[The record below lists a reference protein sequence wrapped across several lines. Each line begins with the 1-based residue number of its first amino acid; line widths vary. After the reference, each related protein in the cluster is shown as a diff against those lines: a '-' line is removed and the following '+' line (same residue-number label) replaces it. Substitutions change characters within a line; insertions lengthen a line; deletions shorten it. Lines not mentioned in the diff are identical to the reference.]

1 MKFDVER
8 GLISKLLQTKD
19 ISTIKDSQIK
29 QSFFTGDN
37 YEVYKYIYETVLNT
51 GEVPSV
57 RVVNRAFPRYKL
69 EKVEVSGKEVVGTE
83 EGLKFWCEELKKK
96 VRHNY
101 IADSIEKV
109 VSDLQ
114 SYETEDAYTKMKK
127 AIAYIESEV
136 TDSTD
141 VDITKDTQSRK
152 EHYLEKKKNKG
163 MQGISTGLSKLDYIT
178 KGLKDSTLTTV
189 IAGTGIGK
197 TWLEIVLG
205 SYMQLQNYSVLQCVT
220 EMSEDIMRDRYE
232 AMLFSMCYNTEF
244 NYNAFKS
251 GMLDLKTEKL
261 FFEFLENDLPNFE
274 PLIITTATGVMGLS
288 ADIDKYNPDIIMIDS
303 AYLMEDD
310 QGAKDDWLRVAHI
323 TRDLKKLAKR
333 CKKPILINTQADKNT
348 SKKTGPELGS
358 IMYTQAIGQDC
369 LPENTI
375 ILTDCGYKSVQRLEN
390 EVFKVFDGENY
401 KKARCVFAGDKE
413 VTTITYRGNEF
424 SCSPNHK
431 LYVYDEEVSNF
442 VWKKA
447 KDIEPM
453 NDYLLEQNFVTTE
466 GCEHLLHLDINKG
479 RKEIKVPIEANYE
492 LGMLIGMF
500 IGDGIF
506 KPLDK
511 GQVTISCGQDREYA
525 EYCLQLVHKYFNIEG
540 EIRTIKSSTSGND
553 ELVATWYCVKLAYW
567 FAFFCADE
575 TFEKTTR
582 VGFCELNSEFR
593 RGVLSGLIQSD
604 GSCKSQVEIVSAN
617 YEVIRGA
624 NILFKSLGICTRYD
638 FQLNSNKGKHRL
650 RIMSYD
656 LSKLNSSLVG
666 YKKLEFE
673 NLVGTEM
680 CGRLSK
686 PKSYIQRI
694 CEKAKHL
701 IADKNSPLFKSISLG
716 SKNGELS
723 QKYLEEISMQPYKF
737 MQVEDV
743 VTTDTK
749 TKMWDIQVF
758 DDDKRIITNGIVTH
772 NSDDVWALY
781 RDDIMRTD
789 NEMGLKILKQREG
802 SLGKILLNWD
812 FNTMDFSEIYAD
824 TNDDEDEIN
833 NEEKSAKSDNTLN
846 VMGDDSDEE

>member
-1 MKFDVER
+1 MSFDAET
-8 GLISKLLQTKD
+8 GLISKLLETGD
-19 ISTIKDSQIK
+19 ISTVNDSQINM
-29 QSFFTGDN
+29 SFFSGDN
-37 YEVYKYIYETVLNT
+37 RTAFEYIYNTVMNT
-51 GEVPSV
+51 GAVPTV
-57 RVVNRAFPRYKL
+57 RAFQKEFPRYKL
-69 EKVEVSGKEVVGTE
+69 ETFKNKVGTE
-83 EGLKFWCEELKKK
+83 ENMKFWCLEVRKKHK
-96 VRHNY
+96 HNY
-101 IADSIEKV
+101 LADSMEKV
-109 VSDLQ
+109 VDKLQ
-114 SYETEDAYTKMKK
+114 NYDSEGAYNLIKK
-127 AIAYIESEV
+127 SIAYVESEI
-136 TDSTD
+136 TETTD
-141 VDITKDTQSRK
+141 VDITKDTHLRK
-152 EHYLEKKKNKG
+152 EAYLKKKQNKG
-163 MQGISTGLSKLDYIT
+163 MQGIPTGFNKLDLIT
-178 KGLKDSTLTTV
+178 KGLKASTLTTV
-189 IAGTGIGK
+189 IAHTGIGK
-197 TWLEIVLG
+197 TWLEIIIG
-205 SYMQLQNYSVLQCVT
+205 SYLSLHGYRVLQGVT

-232 AMLFSMCYNTEF
+232 AVLFSMCYDVDF

-251 GMLDLKTEKL
+251 GNLSPKIEQQ
-261 FFEFLENDLPNFE
+261 FFDFLEEDLPNIE
-274 PLIITTATGVMGLS
+274 PVYIVTANGVMGLS
-288 ADIDKYNPDIIMIDS
+288 ADIEKYEPDIIMVDS

-333 CKKPILINTQADKNT
+333 VKKPIMINTQADKNT

-358 IMYTQAIGQDC
+358 IMFTQAIGQDC
-369 LPENTI
+369 LPENTM
-375 ILTDCGYKSVQRLEN
+375 ILTDCGYKAIQRLEN

-447 KDIEPM
+447 KDIEPL

-466 GCEHLLHLDINKG
+466 GCEHLLHLDISKG
-479 RKEIKVPIEANYE
+479 RKEMKVPIEASYE

-500 IGDGIF
+500 IGDGSF

-511 GQVTISCGQDREYA
+511 GQVTISCGQDKEYA

-540 EIRTIKSSTSGND
+540 EVRTIKSSTSGND

-575 TFEKTTR
+575 TFEKTTKL
-582 VGFCELNSEFR
+582 GFCELNSEFR

-638 FQLNSNKGKHRL
+638 FQSNNHKGKHRL

-666 YKKLEFE
+666 YKKIEFE
-673 NLVGTEM
+673 KLVDTEI

-686 PKSYIQRI
+686 PKSYVQRM
-694 CEKAKHL
+694 CEKAKYL
-701 IADKNSPLFKSISLG
+701 IADKNSSLFKSVSLG
-716 SKNGELS
+716 SKNGEIS
-723 QKYLEEISMQPYKF
+723 QKYLEEISTQPYKF

-743 VTTDTK
+743 VTIDTK

-758 DDDKRIITNGIVTH
+758 DDDKRIVTNGIVTH
-772 NSDDVWALY
+772 NSDDVWALF
-781 RDDIMRTD
+781 RDEVMINDK
-789 NEMGLKILKQREG
+789 EMALKILKQREG
-802 SLGKILLNWD
+802 SLGKLTLNWNFD
-812 FNTMDFSEIYAD
+812 TMDFSEIYSD
-824 TNDDEDEIN
+824 VSTGFDEEDDDSV
-833 NEEKSAKSDNTLN
+833 KSSKDNTLD
-846 VMGDDSDEE
+846 VL

>member
-37 YEVYKYIYETVLNT
+37 YEVYKYIYETVLST

-69 EKVEVSGKEVVGTE
+69 EKVEVDNKEVVGTE

-109 VSDLQ
+109 VNDLQ

-189 IAGTGIGK
+189 IANTGVGKALTIATPILTDKGFVYMRDIKVGDKVFARNGECYPVTAIYPQGEKEVYRVSFEDGTYVNCCKDHLWIYKTTDDIVRRNEWRVDSLYNIMQNHPISRGK
-197 TWLEIVLG
+197 GYNLCIPVCERMNFTKKELPLNPYVLGALLGDGGFTTDRISFTTIDESLVEKLNSLLVDFNGSFVKNKSNLQYLFKSNDVRENKLYRCIQQLGLLDKDSSNKFIPKEYLYSSIEDRLELIRGLVDTDGTVTSRGFVTYFTGSRNLKNAFVFLVQSLGYRCRVHKYFRSKKNLPEYKVFVSAKTNELFSSKHRFEQYSHSYKSKRENHYDVLKIVNIEKLPYKEKMQCITVDSPDHSFICKDFIVTHNTWLEIVLG
-205 SYMQLQNYSVLQCVT
+205 SYMMLQNYSVLQCVT

-358 IMYTQAIGQDC
+358 IMYTQAIGQD
-369 LPENTI
+369 
-375 ILTDCGYKSVQRLEN
+375 
-390 EVFKVFDGENY
+390 
-401 KKARCVFAGDKE
+401 
-413 VTTITYRGNEF
+413 
-424 SCSPNHK
+424 
-431 LYVYDEEVSNF
+431 
-442 VWKKA
+442 
-447 KDIEPM
+447 
-453 NDYLLEQNFVTTE
+453 
-466 GCEHLLHLDINKG
+466 
-479 RKEIKVPIEANYE
+479 
-492 LGMLIGMF
+492 
-500 IGDGIF
+500 
-506 KPLDK
+506 
-511 GQVTISCGQDREYA
+511 
-525 EYCLQLVHKYFNIEG
+525 
-540 EIRTIKSSTSGND
+540 
-553 ELVATWYCVKLAYW
+553 
-567 FAFFCADE
+567 
-575 TFEKTTR
+575 
-582 VGFCELNSEFR
+582 
-593 RGVLSGLIQSD
+593 
-604 GSCKSQVEIVSAN
+604 
-617 YEVIRGA
+617 
-624 NILFKSLGICTRYD
+624 
-638 FQLNSNKGKHRL
+638 
-650 RIMSYD
+650 
-656 LSKLNSSLVG
+656 
-666 YKKLEFE
+666 
-673 NLVGTEM
+673 
-680 CGRLSK
+680 
-686 PKSYIQRI
+686 
-694 CEKAKHL
+694 
-701 IADKNSPLFKSISLG
+701 
-716 SKNGELS
+716 
-723 QKYLEEISMQPYKF
+723 
-737 MQVEDV
+737 
-743 VTTDTK
+743 
-749 TKMWDIQVF
+749 
-758 DDDKRIITNGIVTH
+758 
-772 NSDDVWALY
+772 SDDVWALY

-824 TNDDEDEIN
+824 TNEEEDTDNSTTE
-833 NEEKSAKSDNTLN
+833 KSDNTLD
-846 VMGDDSDEE
+846 VMGDDE

>member
-1 MKFDVER
+1 MSFDAET
-8 GLISKLLQTKD
+8 GLISKLLETGD
-19 ISTIKDSQIK
+19 ISTVNDSQINM
-29 QSFFTGDN
+29 SFFSGDN
-37 YEVYKYIYETVLNT
+37 RTAFEYIYNTVMNT
-51 GEVPSV
+51 GAVPTV
-57 RVVNRAFPRYKL
+57 RAFQKEFPRYKL
-69 EKVEVSGKEVVGTE
+69 ETFKNKVGTE
-83 EGLKFWCEELKKK
+83 ENMKFWCLEVRKKHK
-96 VRHNY
+96 HNY
-101 IADSIEKV
+101 LADSMEKV
-109 VSDLQ
+109 VDKLQ
-114 SYETEDAYTKMKK
+114 NYDSEGAYNLIKK
-127 AIAYIESEV
+127 SIAYVESEI
-136 TDSTD
+136 TETTD
-141 VDITKDTQSRK
+141 VDITKDTHLRK
-152 EHYLEKKKNKG
+152 EAYLKKKQNKG
-163 MQGISTGLSKLDYIT
+163 MQGIPTGFNKLDLIT
-178 KGLKDSTLTTV
+178 KGLKASTLTTV
-189 IAGTGIGK
+189 IAHTGIGK
-197 TWLEIVLG
+197 TWLEIIIG
-205 SYMQLQNYSVLQCVT
+205 SYLSLHGYRVLQGVT

-232 AMLFSMCYNTEF
+232 AVLFSMCYDVDF

-251 GMLDLKTEKL
+251 GNLSPKIEQQ
-261 FFEFLENDLPNFE
+261 FFDFLEEDLPNIE
-274 PLIITTATGVMGLS
+274 PVYIVTANGVMGLS
-288 ADIDKYNPDIIMIDS
+288 ADIEKYEPDIIMVDS

-333 CKKPILINTQADKNT
+333 VKKPIMINTQADKNT

-358 IMYTQAIGQDC
+358 IMFTQAIGQDC
-369 LPENTI
+369 LPENTM
-375 ILTDCGYKSVQRLEN
+375 ILTDCGYKAIQRLEN

-447 KDIEPM
+447 KDIEPL

-466 GCEHLLHLDINKG
+466 GCEHLLHLDISKG
-479 RKEIKVPIEANYE
+479 RKEMKVPIEASYE

-500 IGDGIF
+500 IGDGSF

-511 GQVTISCGQDREYA
+511 GQVTISCGQDKEYA

-540 EIRTIKSSTSGND
+540 EVRTIKSSTSGND

-575 TFEKTTR
+575 TFEKTTKL
-582 VGFCELNSEFR
+582 GFCELNSEFR

-638 FQLNSNKGKHRL
+638 FQSNNHKGKHRL
-650 RIMSYD
+650 RVMSYD

-666 YKKLEFE
+666 YKKIEFE
-673 NLVGTEM
+673 KLVDTEI

-686 PKSYIQRI
+686 PKSYVQRM
-694 CEKAKHL
+694 CEKAKYL
-701 IADKNSPLFKSISLG
+701 IADKNSSLFKSVSLG
-716 SKNGELS
+716 SKNGEIS
-723 QKYLEEISMQPYKF
+723 QKYLEEISTQPYKF

-743 VTTDTK
+743 VTIDTK

-758 DDDKRIITNGIVTH
+758 DDDKRIVTNGIVTH
-772 NSDDVWALY
+772 NSDDVWALF
-781 RDDIMRTD
+781 RDEVMINDK
-789 NEMGLKILKQREG
+789 EMTLKILKQREG
-802 SLGKILLNWD
+802 SLGKLTLNWNFD
-812 FNTMDFSEIYAD
+812 TMDFSEIYSD
-824 TNDDEDEIN
+824 VSTGFDEEDDDSV
-833 NEEKSAKSDNTLN
+833 KSSKDNTLD
-846 VMGDDSDEE
+846 VL